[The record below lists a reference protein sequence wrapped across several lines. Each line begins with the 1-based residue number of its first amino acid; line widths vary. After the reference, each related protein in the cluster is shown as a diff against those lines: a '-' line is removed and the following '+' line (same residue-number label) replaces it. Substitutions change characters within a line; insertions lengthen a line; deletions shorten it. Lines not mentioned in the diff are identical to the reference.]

1 MFRKSDFSSPYFRKG
16 DMTNNLKKL
25 GNFHTPGN
33 VYPMVK
39 AGDFDLKGAR
49 QAGNALERRHK

>member
-1 MFRKSDFSSPYFRKG
+1 MFRKGDFSSPYFRKG
-16 DMTNNLKKL
+16 DMIKKL

-33 VYPMVK
+33 VYPIVK

-49 QAGNALERRHK
+49 QAGNILERKK

>member
-1 MFRKSDFSSPYFRKG
+1 MFRKGDFSSPFFRKG

-25 GNFHTPGN
+25 GNFNVPHS

-49 QAGNALERRHK
+49 QAGNNLERKHK